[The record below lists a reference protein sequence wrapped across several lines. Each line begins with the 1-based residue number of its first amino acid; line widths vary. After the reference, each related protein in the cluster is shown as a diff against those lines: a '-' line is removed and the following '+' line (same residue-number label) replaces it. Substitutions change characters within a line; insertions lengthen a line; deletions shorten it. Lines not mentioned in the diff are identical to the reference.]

1 MIVVVAALV
10 SKRAMTG
17 VGLEY
22 VSRRMWTW
30 AIGMGL
36 AKETKAG

>member
-1 MIVVVAALV
+1 MIVVATPV
-10 SKRAMTG
+10 SKRAMTR

-22 VSRRMWTW
+22 VSRRMWAW